1 MINTREIVEYVKE
14 KFNKNILEL
23 QAEESLTN
31 KYDVT
36 YYDKVMMEKEIEEV
50 IENYNFE
57 EEFKPLSIIVKEQDF
72 EQDVSIPNNVWAFSI
87 ELSLLT
93 KLDYVDDVF
102 DILKEFIIKNKVI
115 RHKFKNSE
123 TVMLNISDGWDDER
137 LEVRGDLYYTAI
149 LTIDV
154 VVISGML
161 YSNDI
166 KVYIEGIELPNT
178 TLSLVNET
186 EMVQDMKKLLILGF
200 IPNTSIY
207 QIALVTLFDLNNA
220 WLRTLVDH
228 IHTSQLFNQPVE
240 ILIKAFGKEPKD
252 NENET
257 EEETEEEIE
266 EEIILHKSTRKMFV
280 KSVELQADR
289 GSIVVLKVS
298 FVTPTVLPSN

>member
-1 MINTREIVEYVKE
+1 MINTREIIEYVKE
-14 KFNKNILEL
+14 KFNENILEL
-23 QAEESLTN
+23 QQEELLTN

-36 YYDKVMMEKEIEEV
+36 YYDKIMIEKEIEEV

-57 EEFKPLSIIVKEQDF
+57 EEYKPLSIIVKEQDY

-102 DILKEFIIKNKVI
+102 NILKEFIVKNKVL
-115 RHKFKNSE
+115 RYNFSTE
-123 TVMLNISDGWDDER
+123 TVMMNITDGWDDER
-137 LEVRGDLYYTAI
+137 LEVRGDLYYTAVLEI
-149 LTIDV
+149 EV

-166 KVYIEGIELPNT
+166 KIYIEGVELPNT

-207 QIALVTLFDLNNA
+207 QIALVSLFDLSNPF
-220 WLRTLVDH
+220 LRTLSNH
-228 IHTSQLFNQPVE
+228 ISTSQLFNQPVH
-240 ILIKAFGKEPKD
+240 ILIKAFED
-252 NENET
+252 T
-257 EEETEEEIE
+257 EDEIV
-266 EEIILHKSTRKMFV
+266 LSNGSMFV
-280 KSVELQADR
+280 KSTELQADR
-289 GSIVVLKVS
+289 GSIVVLKAS
-298 FVTPTVLPSN
+298 FVTPTVLPLN

>member
-1 MINTREIVEYVKE
+1 MINTREIVDYVKE
-14 KFNKNILEL
+14 KFNKNIAEL
-23 QAEESLTN
+23 NQKELLVN

-50 IENYNFE
+50 IKNYNFE

-72 EQDVSIPNNVWAFSI
+72 EQDISIPNNVWAFSI

-102 DILKEFIIKNKVI
+102 DILKEFIVKNKVI
-115 RHKFKNSE
+115 RHKFRNSE
-123 TVMLNISDGWDDER
+123 TVMINITDGWDDER
-137 LEVRGDLYYTAI
+137 LEVRGDLYYTAV
-149 LTIDV
+149 LEIDV

-166 KVYIEGIELPNT
+166 KVYIEGVELPNT
-178 TLSLVNET
+178 TLSLINET

-207 QIALVTLFDLNNA
+207 QIALVTLFDLSNPF
-220 WLRTLVDH
+220 LMTLADH
-228 IHTSQLFNQPVE
+228 IHTSQLFNQPIH
-240 ILIKAFGKEPKD
+240 ILIKAFEKD
-252 NENET
+252 NEDEEDNEDT
-257 EEETEEEIE
+257 QK
-266 EEIILHKSTRKMFV
+266 EIILSDGSMFV

-289 GSIVVLKVS
+289 GSIVVLKAS
-298 FVTPTVLPSN
+298 FVTPTVLPLN

>member
-1 MINTREIVEYVKE
+1 MINTREIIEYVKE
-14 KFNKNILEL
+14 KFNENILEL
-23 QAEESLTN
+23 QDEELLIN

-72 EQDVSIPNNVWAFSI
+72 EQDVSIPNNVWAFTI

-102 DILKEFIIKNKVI
+102 NILKEFIVKNKVL
-115 RHKFKNSE
+115 RYNFSTE
-123 TVMLNISDGWDDER
+123 TVMMNITDGWDDER
-137 LEVRGDLYYTAI
+137 IEVRGDLYYTAVLAI
-149 LTIDV
+149 EV

-166 KVYIEGIELPNT
+166 KIYIEGVELPNT

-207 QIALVTLFDLNNA
+207 QIALVTLFDLSNPF
-220 WLRTLVDH
+220 LITLSNH
-228 IHTSQLFNQPVE
+228 ISTSQLFNQTVH
-240 ILIKAFGKEPKD
+240 ILIKAFED
-252 NENET
+252 T
-257 EEETEEEIE
+257 EDEIV
-266 EEIILHKSTRKMFV
+266 LSNGSMFV

-289 GSIVVLKVS
+289 GSIVVLKAS
-298 FVTPTVLPSN
+298 FVTPTVLPDSN